1 MTGLHSPRIQSTDIV
16 TNQHGRRYPRFV
28 CIHPTGNTFTRSSV
42 LADTIAP
49 SLLLTTAKIPSGISI
64 VVIEFLPRGGVVGC
78 CVSSVLCIL
87 SAVYPQC
94 CVSSVLCI
102 LSAIYP
108 QCCVSLVLC
117 ILSAMYPQCCVSSV
131 LCVLSDVC
139 PQCCVSSVLCVLSAM
154 YPQCY
159 VSSVLLLCVLSA
171 IYPQCYVSSVLCVLS
186 AVCPQCYISSVLRI
200 LKLCILIVV
209 PSGEVVS
216 LDEVGI
222 PIEVVRIKNV
232 VRYRDAGSHACG
244 CGRSKEPSSQ
254 INIIYNI
261 TVCTGG
267 HATRD
272 VSLVFPG
279 DIVSQ
284 VRYMSANNVF
294 QSLRRDK
301 CLQTVSQAQYMSAN
315 IVSQARCRSANFCTG
330 YLEWIL
336 SLSAN
341 QMNWYRGTLET
352 QQQFT
357 PSSTGGLWKHSNSSL
372 RLIPGGLW
380 KHSNS
385 SLRLIPGGLWKHSNS
400 SLRLVSG
407 DSGNTATSTKT
418 SPSRDQYQAVP
429 QEKEP
434 WRPRG
439 LRKKR
444 GVDLS
449 HKSQQ
454 LKHSLCH
461 HEEDPVSRHSLGNRP
476 HLSQGELNPFKH
488 AVSDQFLTVTQI
500 LSVCTRTPRSIGHWL
515 GYASSCLAP
524 ELNLFA
530 VNNCSLTPSLV
541 VTVVGGFTGDR
552 RVMIWELCDRVFI
565 SKCVVRNCSL

>member
-1 MTGLHSPRIQSTDIV
+1 MQLAPIK
-16 TNQHGRRYPRFV
+16 RYKMF
-28 CIHPTGNTFTRSSV
+28 F
-42 LADTIAP
+42 P
-49 SLLLTTAKIPSGISI
+49 S
-64 VVIEFLPRGGVVGC
+64 
-78 CVSSVLCIL
+78 
-87 SAVYPQC
+87 
-94 CVSSVLCI
+94 
-102 LSAIYP
+102 
-108 QCCVSLVLC
+108 
-117 ILSAMYPQCCVSSV
+117 
-131 LCVLSDVC
+131 
-139 PQCCVSSVLCVLSAM
+139 
-154 YPQCY
+154 
-159 VSSVLLLCVLSA
+159 
-171 IYPQCYVSSVLCVLS
+171 
-186 AVCPQCYISSVLRI
+186 
-200 LKLCILIVV
+200 
-209 PSGEVVS
+209 
-216 LDEVGI
+216 
-222 PIEVVRIKNV
+222 
-232 VRYRDAGSHACG
+232 
-244 CGRSKEPSSQ
+244 
-254 INIIYNI
+254 
-261 TVCTGG
+261 
-267 HATRD
+267 
-272 VSLVFPG
+272 PG

-315 IVSQARCRSANFCTG
+315 IVSQARCSTG
-330 YLEWIL
+330 GLWQHSNS
-336 SLSAN
+336 SLRLVPGDSGNTAT
-341 QMNWYRGTLET
+341 YRGTLET

-357 PSSTGGLWKHSNSSL
+357 PSNTGRTLETQQQFTPSS
-372 RLIPGGLW
+372 I
-380 KHSNS
+380 
-385 SLRLIPGGLWKHSNS
+385 GGLWKHSNS

-449 HKSQQ
+449 HKSQSQQ

-500 LSVCTRTPRSIGHWL
+500 LSVCTRTPRSIGHRL